1 MQTLDRP
8 TRGAVSVLQTPRIR
22 GLVATAQRAN
32 PGTPLLICGEP
43 GVGKDVLARLV
54 HAVSPRQAYPFIKV
68 NCRDQA
74 LQRGG
79 PDLFGHERG
88 VEPLELRRRLGSF
101 ELANHGTIYLDE
113 IGALPQNLIAA
124 LIQVLKTGEVSRAG
138 GREATR
144 VDVRVIA
151 SAVAPAE
158 RDNQDH
164 LWRELRRLDT
174 TEVRIPPLRQRAD
187 EIPDFASFFAARSSR
202 QYHRDVRLCPETL
215 AAFGAGEWRGN
226 VRELE
231 EAVHELVRGRA

>member
-8 TRGAVSVLQTPRIR
+8 TRGALSVLQTPRIR
-22 GLVATAQRAN
+22 GLVATAQQAN

-74 LQRGG
+74 LR
-79 PDLFGHERG
+79 
-88 VEPLELRRRLGSF
+88 
-101 ELANHGTIYLDE
+101 
-113 IGALPQNLIAA
+113 
-124 LIQVLKTGEVSRAG
+124 LIQVLKTGEVCREG

-187 EIPDFASFFAARSSR
+187 EIPDFASFFAARFSR
-202 QYHRDVRLCPETL
+202 QYHRDVRLCPETI

>member
-8 TRGAVSVLQTPRIR
+8 TRGALSVLQTPRIR
-22 GLVATAQRAN
+22 GLVATAQQAN

-88 VEPLELRRRLGSF
+88 VDPLERRRRLGSF

-113 IGALPQNLIAA
+113 IGALPQNLVAA

-144 VDVRVIA
+144 VDMRVIA

-164 LWRELRRLDT
+164 LWRELRRLDA
-174 TEVRIPPLRQRAD
+174 TEVRIPPL
-187 EIPDFASFFAARSSR
+187 R
-202 QYHRDVRLCPETL
+202 QYHRDVRLCPETI